1 MSEVSG
7 KTFDAPLLKRV
18 LKYVKPYLNIFYGTA
33 IFAILIAFLSPARPL
48 LIQYAF
54 DNYIL
59 TPNENKLLLI
69 TLLLVGLLFVESILQ
84 YFYTYWS
91 NFLGQSVIRDLRLQ
105 VYKKI
110 INFKQQYFDK
120 NPIGALVTRV
130 VSDIETISDIFSQG
144 LLVIIA
150 DILKLI
156 IVIVVMFVTDW
167 RLALFSLA
175 SIPLLLIATYWFKR
189 SIKLAFQDVRKQ
201 VSALNTFVQ
210 EHIVGMYIVQLFN
223 RENVEFKKFKTI
235 NNSHKEAH
243 IRSIWYYSV
252 FFPIVEILSA
262 ISIGLLIWW
271 GGIEAATTTDVT
283 LGELIAFILYIHM
296 LFRPIRQLADRF
308 NVLQMGMVAS
318 ERVFKVLDTD
328 DSISNLGKMSLDNC
342 RGDIEFKNVWFAY
355 NDEDWVLKDVSFKV
369 SAGETLA
376 LVGATGAGKSS
387 IINLLTRNYEINKGS
402 ILIDGIDY
410 LEYDLNSLRENIAVV
425 LQDVFLFS
433 DTIYNNIIL
442 GRDISLDRVKAYAK
456 DIEIDDFIQSLPN
469 SYHYNVRERGG
480 MLSLGQ
486 RQLISFVRAYVNQP
500 KILVL
505 DEATSSIDSESEY
518 LIQRSSE
525 KLTKDRTS
533 IVIAH
538 RLATI
543 QNADTIILL
552 EDGKLIEEGS
562 HQELLSINGKYKLLY
577 DLQFQI
583 QK

>member
-54 DNYIL
+54 DNFIL
-59 TPNENKLLLI
+59 TPNVDKLLLI
-69 TLLLVGLLFVESILQ
+69 TLLLVGLLFAESILQ

-105 VYKKI
+105 TYKKI

-189 SIKLAFQDVRKQ
+189 SIKSAFQDVRKQ

-223 RENVEFKKFKTI
+223 REDIEFEKFKAI
-235 NNSHKEAH
+235 NNSHKKAH

-328 DSISNLGKMSLDNC
+328 ESISNLGKMSLDNC

-355 NDEDWVLKDVSFKV
+355 NDEDWVLRDVSFKV

-402 ILIDGIDY
+402 ILIDGVNY

-469 SYHYNVRERGG
+469 AYHYNVRERGG

-505 DEATSSIDSESEY
+505 DEATSSIDSESES

-538 RLATI
+538 RLATV

-562 HQELLSINGKYKLLY
+562 HQDLLSKKGKYKLLY
-577 DLQFQI
+577 DLQFQ
-583 QK
+583 K

>member
-1 MSEVSG
+1 MSKVSG
-7 KTFDAPLLKRV
+7 KTFDASLLKRV
-18 LKYVKPYLNIFYGTA
+18 LKYVSPYLKVFYGTA
-33 IFAILIAFLSPARPL
+33 LCAILIAFLSPARPL

-54 DNYIL
+54 DNFIL
-59 TPNENKLLLI
+59 TPNEEKLLLI
-69 TLLLVGLLFVESILQ
+69 TLLLVSLLFVESILQ

-105 VYKKI
+105 VYDKI
-110 INFKQQYFDK
+110 IHFKQQYFDK

-156 IVIVVMFVTDW
+156 IVIIVMFVTDW
-167 RLALFSLA
+167 RLTLFSLA
-175 SIPLLLIATYWFKR
+175 SIPLLLVATYWFKR
-189 SIKLAFQDVRKQ
+189 SIKSAFQDVRKQ

-223 RENVEFKKFKTI
+223 RENIEFEKFKNI
-235 NNSHKEAH
+235 NDAHKKAH
-243 IRSIWYYSV
+243 IKSIWYYSV

-271 GGIEAATTTDVT
+271 GGIQAATSEQVT

-318 ERVFKVLDTD
+318 ERVFKVLDTN
-328 DSISNLGKMSLDNC
+328 DSISNSGNKLLDNC
-342 RGDIEFKNVWFAY
+342 KGDIEFQNVWFAY
-355 NDEDWVLKDVSFKV
+355 NDDDWVLKDVSFKIK
-369 SAGETLA
+369 AGQTLA

-387 IINLLTRNYEINKGS
+387 IINLLTRNYEINKGT
-402 ILIDGIDY
+402 ILIDGVDY
-410 LEYDLNSLRENIAVV
+410 LNYDLDSLRTNVAVV

-433 DTIYNNIIL
+433 DTIFNNITL
-442 GRDISLDRVKAYAK
+442 GREITREQVESYAK
-456 DIEIDDFIQSLPN
+456 EIEIEEFIESLPQA
-469 SYHYNVRERGG
+469 YDYNVRERGG

-486 RQLISFVRAYVNQP
+486 RQLLSFLRAYVNQP

-505 DEATSSIDSESEY
+505 DEATSSIDSESES
-518 LIQRSSE
+518 LIQRSAE
-525 KLTKDRTS
+525 KLTQNRTS

-538 RLATI
+538 RLATV
-543 QNADTIILL
+543 QNADKIILL
-552 EDGKLIEEGS
+552 ENGKLIEEGA
-562 HQELLSINGKYKLLY
+562 HTELLSFNGKYKLLF
-577 DLQFQI
+577 DLQFQS
-583 QK
+583 

>member
-54 DNYIL
+54 DNFIL
-59 TPNENKLLLI
+59 TPNEDKLLLI
-69 TLLLVGLLFVESILQ
+69 TLLLVGLLFAESILQ

-105 VYKKI
+105 TYKKI

-189 SIKLAFQDVRKQ
+189 SIKSAFQDVRKQ

-223 RENVEFKKFKTI
+223 REDIEFEKFKAI
-235 NNSHKEAH
+235 NNSHKKAH

-318 ERVFKVLDTD
+318 ERVFKVLDTN
-328 DSISNLGKMSLDNC
+328 DSISNSGKMSLDNC

-355 NDEDWVLKDVSFKV
+355 NDEDWVLRDVSFKV

-387 IINLLTRNYEINKGS
+387 IINLLTRNYEIDKGL

-410 LEYDLNSLRENIAVV
+410 LEYDLNSLRKNIAVV

-433 DTIYNNIIL
+433 DSIYNNIIL
-442 GRDISLDRVKAYAK
+442 GRDISLNRVKAYAK
-456 DIEIDDFIQSLPN
+456 DIEIDDFIQSLPDA
-469 SYHYNVRERGG
+469 YHYNVRERGG

-505 DEATSSIDSESEY
+505 DEATSSIDSESES

-538 RLATI
+538 RLATV

-552 EDGKLIEEGS
+552 EDGKLMEEGS
-562 HQELLSINGKYKLLY
+562 HVDLLSINGKYKILY
-577 DLQFQI
+577 DLQFQ
-583 QK
+583 K

>member
-54 DNYIL
+54 DNFIL
-59 TPNENKLLLI
+59 TPNEDKLLLI
-69 TLLLVGLLFVESILQ
+69 TILLVGLLFAESIMQ

-105 VYKKI
+105 TYKKI

-189 SIKLAFQDVRKQ
+189 SIKSAFQDVRKQ

-223 RENVEFKKFKTI
+223 REDIEFEKFKAI
-235 NNSHKEAH
+235 NNSHKKAH

-318 ERVFKVLDTD
+318 ERVFKVLDTE
-328 DSISNLGKMSLDNC
+328 DSISNFGKMLLDNC

-355 NDEDWVLKDVSFKV
+355 NDEDWVLRDVSFKV

-402 ILIDGIDY
+402 ILIDGVNY
-410 LEYDLNSLRENIAVV
+410 LEYDLNSLRKNIAVV

-433 DTIYNNIIL
+433 DSIYNNIIL
-442 GRDISLDRVKAYAK
+442 GRDISLNRVKAYAK
-456 DIEIDDFIQSLPN
+456 DIEIDDFIQSLPDA
-469 SYHYNVRERGG
+469 YHYNVRERGG

-505 DEATSSIDSESEY
+505 DEATSSIDSESES

-538 RLATI
+538 RLATV

-552 EDGKLIEEGS
+552 EDGKLMEEGS
-562 HQELLSINGKYKLLY
+562 HVDLLSINGKYKLLY
-577 DLQFQI
+577 DLQFQ
-583 QK
+583 K

>member
-1 MSEVSG
+1 MSEISG

-59 TPNENKLLLI
+59 TPNEDKLLLL
-69 TLLLVGLLFVESILQ
+69 TLLLVGLLFAESILQ

-110 INFKQQYFDK
+110 IHFKQQYFDK

-156 IVIVVMFVTDW
+156 IIIVVMFVTDW
-167 RLALFSLA
+167 RLTFFSLA
-175 SIPLLLIATYWFKR
+175 STPLLLIATYWFKR
-189 SIKLAFQDVRKQ
+189 SIKGAFQDVRKQ

-223 RENVEFKKFKTI
+223 RENVEFKKFKAI

-328 DSISNLGKMSLDNC
+328 DTISNFGKISLNNC

-355 NDEDWVLKDVSFKV
+355 NDEDWVLRDVSFKV

-456 DIEIDDFIQSLPN
+456 DIEIDEFIQSLPN

-505 DEATSSIDSESEY
+505 DEATSSIDSESES

-538 RLATI
+538 RLATV

-562 HQELLSINGKYKLLY
+562 HLELLSINGKYKLLY

>member
-1 MSEVSG
+1 MSEISG

-59 TPNENKLLLI
+59 TPNEDKLLLL
-69 TLLLVGLLFVESILQ
+69 TLLLVVLLFTESILQ

-110 INFKQQYFDK
+110 IHFKQQYFDK

-167 RLALFSLA
+167 RLTFFSLA
-175 SIPLLLIATYWFKR
+175 STPLLLIATYWFKR
-189 SIKLAFQDVRKQ
+189 SIKGAFQDVRKQ
-201 VSALNTFVQ
+201 VSALNSFVQ

-223 RENVEFKKFKTI
+223 RENVEFKKFKAI

-328 DSISNLGKMSLDNC
+328 DTISNFGKISLNNC

-355 NDEDWVLKDVSFKV
+355 NDEDWVLRDVSFKV

-505 DEATSSIDSESEY
+505 DEATSSIDSESES

-538 RLATI
+538 RLATV

-562 HQELLSINGKYKLLY
+562 HLELLSINGKYKLLY

>member
-18 LKYVKPYLNIFYGTA
+18 LKYVKPYLKIFYGTA

-54 DNYIL
+54 DNFIL
-59 TPNENKLLLI
+59 TPNEDKLLLI
-69 TLLLVGLLFVESILQ
+69 TLLLVGLLFAESILQ

-105 VYKKI
+105 TYKKI

-189 SIKLAFQDVRKQ
+189 SIKSAFQDVRKQ

-223 RENVEFKKFKTI
+223 REDIEFEKFKTI
-235 NNSHKEAH
+235 NNSHKKAH
-243 IRSIWYYSV
+243 VRSIWYYSV

-318 ERVFKVLDTD
+318 ERVFKVLDTE
-328 DSISNLGKMSLDNC
+328 DSISNFGKMLLDNC

-355 NDEDWVLKDVSFKV
+355 NDEDWVLRDVSFKV

-402 ILIDGIDY
+402 ILIDGVNY

-433 DTIYNNIIL
+433 DSIYNNIIL
-442 GRDISLDRVKAYAK
+442 GRDISLNRVKAYAK
-456 DIEIDDFIQSLPN
+456 DIEIDDFIQSLPDA
-469 SYHYNVRERGG
+469 YHYNVRERGG

-505 DEATSSIDSESEY
+505 DEATSSIDSESES

-538 RLATI
+538 RLATV

-562 HQELLSINGKYKLLY
+562 HQDLLSKNGKYKLLY
-577 DLQFQI
+577 DLQFQ
-583 QK
+583 K

>member
-1 MSEVSG
+1 MSEISG

-59 TPNENKLLLI
+59 TPNEDKLLLL
-69 TLLLVGLLFVESILQ
+69 TLLLVVLLFTESILQ

-110 INFKQQYFDK
+110 IHFKQQYFDK

-167 RLALFSLA
+167 RLTFFSLA
-175 SIPLLLIATYWFKR
+175 STPLLLIATYWFKR
-189 SIKLAFQDVRKQ
+189 SIKGAFQDVRKQ

-223 RENVEFKKFKTI
+223 RENVEFKKFKAI

-328 DSISNLGKMSLDNC
+328 DIISNFGKISLNNC

-355 NDEDWVLKDVSFKV
+355 NDEDWVLRDVSFKV

-433 DTIYNNIIL
+433 DTIYNNITL

-505 DEATSSIDSESEY
+505 DEATSSIDSESES

-538 RLATI
+538 RLATV

-562 HQELLSINGKYKLLY
+562 HLELLSINGKYKLLH

>member
-1 MSEVSG
+1 MSEISG

-59 TPNENKLLLI
+59 TPNEDKLLLL
-69 TLLLVGLLFVESILQ
+69 TLLLVGLLFAESILQ

-110 INFKQQYFDK
+110 IHFKQQYFDK

-156 IVIVVMFVTDW
+156 IVIIVMFVTDW
-167 RLALFSLA
+167 RLTFFSLA
-175 SIPLLLIATYWFKR
+175 STPLLLIATYWFKR
-189 SIKLAFQDVRKQ
+189 SIKGAFQDVRKQ

-223 RENVEFKKFKTI
+223 RENVEFKKFKAI

-328 DSISNLGKMSLDNC
+328 DTISNFGKISLNNC

-355 NDEDWVLKDVSFKV
+355 NDEDWVLRDVSFKV

-456 DIEIDDFIQSLPN
+456 DIEIDEFIQSLPN

-505 DEATSSIDSESEY
+505 DEATSSIDSESES

-538 RLATI
+538 RLATV

-562 HQELLSINGKYKLLY
+562 HLELLSINGKYKLLY

>member
-54 DNYIL
+54 DNFIL
-59 TPNENKLLLI
+59 TPNEDKLLLI
-69 TLLLVGLLFVESILQ
+69 TLLLVGLLFAESILQ

-105 VYKKI
+105 TYKKI

-189 SIKLAFQDVRKQ
+189 SIKSAFQDVRKQ

-223 RENVEFKKFKTI
+223 REDIEFEKFKTI
-235 NNSHKEAH
+235 NNSHKKAH
-243 IRSIWYYSV
+243 VRSIWYYSV

-271 GGIEAATTTDVT
+271 GGIEAVTTSDVT

-355 NDEDWVLKDVSFKV
+355 NDKDWVLRDVSFKV

-402 ILIDGIDY
+402 ILIDGVNY

-505 DEATSSIDSESEY
+505 DEATSSIDSESES

-533 IVIAH
+533 IIIAH
-538 RLATI
+538 RLATV

-562 HQELLSINGKYKLLY
+562 HLELLSINGKYKLLY
-577 DLQFQI
+577 DLQFQ
-583 QK
+583 K

>member
-7 KTFDAPLLKRV
+7 KTFDAPLLRRV

-54 DNYIL
+54 DNFIL
-59 TPNENKLLLI
+59 TPNEDKLLLI
-69 TLLLVGLLFVESILQ
+69 TLLLVGLLFAESILQ

-105 VYKKI
+105 TYKKI

-130 VSDIETISDIFSQG
+130 ISDIETISEIFSQG

-150 DILKLI
+150 DILKVI

-189 SIKLAFQDVRKQ
+189 SIKSAFQDVRKQ
-201 VSALNTFVQ
+201 VSVLNTFVQ

-223 RENVEFKKFKTI
+223 REDIEFEKFRTI
-235 NNSHKEAH
+235 NNSHKKAH
-243 IRSIWYYSV
+243 VRSIWYYSV

-271 GGIEAATTTDVT
+271 GGIEAATNSDVT

-328 DSISNLGKMSLDNC
+328 YTTSNSGKKSLDNC

-355 NDEDWVLKDVSFKV
+355 NDEDWVLRNVSFKV
-369 SAGETLA
+369 SAGDTLA

-402 ILIDGIDY
+402 ILIDGVNY
-410 LEYDLNSLRENIAVV
+410 LEYDLNSLRKNIAVV

-456 DIEIDDFIQSLPN
+456 DIEIDDFIHSLPN
-469 SYHYNVRERGG
+469 AYHYNVRERGG

-538 RLATI
+538 RLATV
-543 QNADTIILL
+543 QNADIIVLL
-552 EDGKLIEEGS
+552 ENGKLIEVGS
-562 HQELLSINGKYKLLY
+562 HQELLLTNGKYKLLY
-577 DLQFQI
+577 DLQFQ
-583 QK
+583 K

>member
-7 KTFDAPLLKRV
+7 KTFDITLLKRV
-18 LKYVKPYLNIFYGTA
+18 LKYVKPYLKIFYGTA

-59 TPNENKLLLI
+59 TPNEDKLLLLTI
-69 TLLLVGLLFVESILQ
+69 LLVGLLFAESILQ

-110 INFKQQYFDK
+110 IHFKQQYFDK

-167 RLALFSLA
+167 RLALFSLS

-223 RENVEFKKFKTI
+223 MEDVEFEKFKTI
-235 NNSHKEAH
+235 NNSHKKAH

-271 GGIEAATTTDVT
+271 GGIEAVKNTDVT

-328 DSISNLGKMSLDNC
+328 DSISNLGKISLDNC

-355 NDEDWVLKDVSFKV
+355 NDEDWVLRDVSFKV

-387 IINLLTRNYEINKGS
+387 IINLLTRNYEINKGL
-402 ILIDGIDY
+402 ILIDGINY
-410 LEYDLNSLRENIAVV
+410 LEYDLNSLRKNIAVV

-433 DTIYNNIIL
+433 DTIYNNIVL
-442 GRDISLDRVKAYAK
+442 GRDISLEKVKAYAK

-505 DEATSSIDSESEY
+505 DEATSSIDSESEF

-538 RLATI
+538 RLATV

-552 EDGKLIEEGS
+552 EEGKLIEEGS
-562 HQELLSINGKYKLLY
+562 HLELLSANGKYKLLY

-583 QK
+583 

>member
-54 DNYIL
+54 DNFIL
-59 TPNENKLLLI
+59 TPNEDKLLLI
-69 TLLLVGLLFVESILQ
+69 TLLLVGLLFAESILQ

-105 VYKKI
+105 TYKKI

-189 SIKLAFQDVRKQ
+189 SIKSAFQDVRKQ

-223 RENVEFKKFKTI
+223 REDIEFEKFKAI
-235 NNSHKEAH
+235 NNSHKKAH

-318 ERVFKVLDTD
+318 ERVFKVLDTE
-328 DSISNLGKMSLDNC
+328 DSISNFGKMLLDNC

-355 NDEDWVLKDVSFKV
+355 NDEDWVLRDVSFKV

-402 ILIDGIDY
+402 ILIDGVNY
-410 LEYDLNSLRENIAVV
+410 LEYDLNSLRKNIAVV

-433 DTIYNNIIL
+433 DSIYNNIIL
-442 GRDISLDRVKAYAK
+442 GRDISLNRVKAYAK
-456 DIEIDDFIQSLPN
+456 DIEIDDFIQSLPDA
-469 SYHYNVRERGG
+469 YHYNVRERGG

-505 DEATSSIDSESEY
+505 DEATSSIDSESES

-538 RLATI
+538 RLATV
-543 QNADTIILL
+543 QNAETIILL

-562 HQELLSINGKYKLLY
+562 HQDLLSKNGKYKLLY
-577 DLQFQI
+577 DLQFQ
-583 QK
+583 K

>member
-7 KTFDAPLLKRV
+7 KTFDAPLLNRV

-59 TPNENKLLLI
+59 TPNVDKLLLI
-69 TLLLVGLLFVESILQ
+69 TLLLVGLLFAESILQ

-105 VYKKI
+105 TYKKI

-156 IVIVVMFVTDW
+156 IVIIVMFVTDW

-189 SIKLAFQDVRKQ
+189 SIKSAFQDVRKQ

-223 RENVEFKKFKTI
+223 REDIEFEKFKAI
-235 NNSHKEAH
+235 NNSHKKAH
-243 IRSIWYYSV
+243 VRSIWYYSV

-328 DSISNLGKMSLDNC
+328 DSISNSGKMLLDNC

-355 NDEDWVLKDVSFKV
+355 NDEDWVLRDVSFKV
-369 SAGETLA
+369 SVGETLA

-402 ILIDGIDY
+402 ILIDGVNY

-469 SYHYNVRERGG
+469 AYHYNVRERGG

-505 DEATSSIDSESEY
+505 DEATSSIDSESES

-538 RLATI
+538 RLATV

-562 HQELLSINGKYKLLY
+562 HQDLLSKNGKYKLLY
-577 DLQFQI
+577 DLQFQ
-583 QK
+583 K

>member
-54 DNYIL
+54 DNFIL
-59 TPNENKLLLI
+59 TPNEDKLLLI
-69 TLLLVGLLFVESILQ
+69 TLLLVGLLFAESILQ

-105 VYKKI
+105 TYKKI

-189 SIKLAFQDVRKQ
+189 SIKSAFQDVRKQ
-201 VSALNTFVQ
+201 VSILNTFVQ
-210 EHIVGMYIVQLFN
+210 EHIVGMYVVQLFN
-223 RENVEFKKFKTI
+223 RENIEFEKFKKI
-235 NNSHKEAH
+235 NNNHKSAH

-271 GGIEAATTTDVT
+271 GGIEAATTTNVT

-355 NDEDWVLKDVSFKV
+355 NDKDWVLRDVSFKV

-402 ILIDGIDY
+402 ILIDGVNY

-505 DEATSSIDSESEY
+505 DEATSSIDSESES

-533 IVIAH
+533 IIIAH
-538 RLATI
+538 RLATV

-562 HQELLSINGKYKLLY
+562 HLELLSINGKYKLLY
-577 DLQFQI
+577 DLQFQ
-583 QK
+583 K

>member
-18 LKYVKPYLNIFYGTA
+18 LKYVRPYLKIFYGTS

-54 DNYIL
+54 DNFIL
-59 TPNENKLLLI
+59 TPNEDKLLLI
-69 TLLLVGLLFVESILQ
+69 TLLLVVLLFAESILQ

-156 IVIVVMFVTDW
+156 IVIVVMFLTDW
-167 RLALFSLA
+167 RLTLFSLA

-189 SIKLAFQDVRKQ
+189 SIKAAFQEVRKQ

-223 RENVEFKKFKTI
+223 REDIEFEKFKSI
-235 NNSHKEAH
+235 NNSHKKAH
-243 IRSIWYYSV
+243 VRSIWYYSV
-252 FFPIVEILSA
+252 FFPIVEVLSA

-271 GGIEAATTTDVT
+271 GGIEAAKTTDVT

-328 DSISNLGKMSLDNC
+328 DTISNFGKISLNNC

-355 NDEDWVLKDVSFKV
+355 NDEDWVLRDVSFKV

-505 DEATSSIDSESEY
+505 DEATSSIDSESES

-538 RLATI
+538 RLATV

-562 HQELLSINGKYKLLY
+562 HPELLSINGKYKLLY

>member
-7 KTFDAPLLKRV
+7 KTFDAPLLNRV
-18 LKYVKPYLNIFYGTA
+18 LKYVKPYINIFYGTA

-59 TPNENKLLLI
+59 TPNEDKLLLL
-69 TLLLVGLLFVESILQ
+69 TLLLVTLLFVESILQ

-105 VYKKI
+105 TYKKI

-167 RLALFSLA
+167 RLTLFSLA
-175 SIPLLLIATYWFKR
+175 SIPLLLVATYWFKR
-189 SIKLAFQDVRKQ
+189 SIKAAFQDVRKQ

-223 RENVEFKKFKTI
+223 REDIEFEKFKAI
-235 NNSHKEAH
+235 NNSHKKAH

-271 GGIEAATTTDVT
+271 GGIESVTTTNVT

-328 DSISNLGKMSLDNC
+328 ESISNFGKISLDNC
-342 RGDIEFKNVWFAY
+342 KGDIEFKNVWFAY
-355 NDEDWVLKDVSFKV
+355 NDEDWVLRDVSFKV

-410 LEYDLNSLRENIAVV
+410 LEYDLNSLRGNIAVV

-469 SYHYNVRERGG
+469 AYHYNVRERGG

-500 KILVL
+500 KILIL
-505 DEATSSIDSESEY
+505 DEATSSIDSESES

-538 RLATI
+538 RLATV

-552 EDGKLIEEGS
+552 EEGKLIEEGS
-562 HQELLSINGKYKLLY
+562 HQELLSTNGKYKLLY
-577 DLQFQI
+577 DLQFQ
-583 QK
+583 K

>member
-1 MSEVSG
+1 MSEISG

-59 TPNENKLLLI
+59 TPNEDKLLLL
-69 TLLLVGLLFVESILQ
+69 TLLLVGLLFAESILQ

-110 INFKQQYFDK
+110 IHFKQQYFDK

-167 RLALFSLA
+167 RLTFFSLA
-175 SIPLLLIATYWFKR
+175 STPLLLIATYWFKR
-189 SIKLAFQDVRKQ
+189 SIKEAFQDVRKQ

-223 RENVEFKKFKTI
+223 RENVEFKKFKAI

-328 DSISNLGKMSLDNC
+328 DTISNFGKISLNNC

-355 NDEDWVLKDVSFKV
+355 NDEDWVLRDVSFKV

-505 DEATSSIDSESEY
+505 DEATSSIDSESES

-538 RLATI
+538 RLATV

-562 HQELLSINGKYKLLY
+562 HLELLSINGKYKLLY

>member
-18 LKYVKPYLNIFYGTA
+18 LNYVKPYLNIFYGTA

-54 DNYIL
+54 DNFIL
-59 TPNENKLLLI
+59 TPNEDKLLLI
-69 TLLLVGLLFVESILQ
+69 TLLLVGLLFAESILQ

-105 VYKKI
+105 TYKKI

-189 SIKLAFQDVRKQ
+189 SIQSAFQDVRKQ

-223 RENVEFKKFKTI
+223 REDIEFEKFKTI
-235 NNSHKEAH
+235 NDSHKKAH

-328 DSISNLGKMSLDNC
+328 DSISNSGKMSLDNC
-342 RGDIEFKNVWFAY
+342 RGDIEFKNIWFAY
-355 NDEDWVLKDVSFKV
+355 NDEDWVLRDVSFKV

-402 ILIDGIDY
+402 ILIDGVNY

-442 GRDISLDRVKAYAK
+442 GRDISLNRVKAYAK

-469 SYHYNVRERGG
+469 AYHYNVRERGG

-505 DEATSSIDSESEY
+505 DEATSSVDSESES

-538 RLATI
+538 RLATV

-562 HQELLSINGKYKLLY
+562 HQDLLSKNGKYKLLY
-577 DLQFQI
+577 DLQFQ
-583 QK
+583 K